1 MNSLFSK
8 TRKPLF
14 LIMQKQIKTYK
25 LPVCCLTGEEK
36 FPGACDC
43 NRICAISVW
52 QRFQKKM
59 MKKSKKF
66 N

>member
-1 MNSLFSK
+1 
-8 TRKPLF
+8 
-14 LIMQKQIKTYK
+14 MQKQIKTYK

-36 FPGACDC
+36 VPGACDC

-59 MKKSKKF
+59 MKKWEKF